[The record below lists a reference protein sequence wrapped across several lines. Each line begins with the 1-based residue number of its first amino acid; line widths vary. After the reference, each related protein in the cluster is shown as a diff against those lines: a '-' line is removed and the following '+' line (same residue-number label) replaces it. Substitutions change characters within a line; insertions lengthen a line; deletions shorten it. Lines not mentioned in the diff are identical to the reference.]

1 MPRKRVFTRRA
12 AQRRMAW
19 SSVSA
24 PTHTD
29 PGARCSLFRGRVVV
43 VGVHT
48 SRRVAS
54 EPLSAVD
61 RSRSASTSS
70 LRTRKARPMRTAGST
85 PASIQ
90 LRIVCAVTWNCSAT

>member
-43 VGVHT
+43 VGVHL
-48 SRRVAS
+48 VAS
-54 EPLSAVD
+54 YAEGASDAYRRQHASVDPVADRLRGDLELLGDLRNGEELSLP
-61 RSRSASTSS
+61 R
-70 LRTRKARPMRTAGST
+70 G
-85 PASIQ
+85 
-90 LRIVCAVTWNCSAT
+90 